1 MHRALPPLAS
11 DAMRAAAMDDIN
23 GARETEW
30 LQKAEVTSSNLQPH
44 IFAVG
49 DSKAEAQSDRRI
61 DVVALEKAVGQSAIH
76 LREHEPEIEIPLWCK
91 PPIDSGRDR
100 VKRPGALRVRTA
112 GAGGR
117 PPGCGAEVRILDIV
131 VIAGYYIQIFG
142 YSVLGPDPHDMQSLI
157 SKTVHAEGGVVNIRV
172 VERLTALAKKASR
185 DIGKSGLRI
194 AWCHISNMLVTG
206 IQLQRSVR
214 VSGDNHHGAIV
225 GDRRRER
232 LWQERRYRHPIGVI
246 ASRRKCDRHGISD
259 IAVNCVDREHALA
272 PRWDIGAGL
281 ELVCAIGGIVLGVSA
296 ELPQRRRPE
305 LADVD
310 PIFQ

>member
-100 VKRPGALRVRTA
+100 VKRPGALRVLSA
-112 GAGGR
+112 VAGGR
-117 PPGCGAEVRILDIV
+117 PPGCCAEARILDVMIV
-131 VIAGYYIQIFG
+131 TADYIQISG
-142 YSVLGPDPHDMQSLI
+142 NTVL
-157 SKTVHAEGGVVNIRV
+157 
-172 VERLTALAKKASR
+172 
-185 DIGKSGLRI
+185 
-194 AWCHISNMLVTG
+194 
-206 IQLQRSVR
+206 
-214 VSGDNHHGAIV
+214 
-225 GDRRRER
+225 
-232 LWQERRYRHPIGVI
+232 
-246 ASRRKCDRHGISD
+246 
-259 IAVNCVDREHALA
+259 
-272 PRWDIGAGL
+272 
-281 ELVCAIGGIVLGVSA
+281 
-296 ELPQRRRPE
+296 
-305 LADVD
+305 
-310 PIFQ
+310 

>member
-1 MHRALPPLAS
+1 MTLSILLRLAWSCANVPWRDDMKSGLQLLPGSAVTAARLLTLAERMQAVARLDADVFGALSTAYLRS
-11 DAMRAAAMDDIN
+11 LEN
-23 GARETEW
+23 
-30 LQKAEVTSSNLQPH
+30 
-44 IFAVG
+44 
-49 DSKAEAQSDRRI
+49 SKAEAQSDRGI

-76 LREHEPEIEIPLWCK
+76 LREHDPEIEIPLWRK

-157 SKTVHAEGGVVNIRV
+157 SKTVHAERGVVNIRV

-214 VSGDNHHGAIV
+214 VSGDNH
-225 GDRRRER
+225 
-232 LWQERRYRHPIGVI
+232 
-246 ASRRKCDRHGISD
+246 
-259 IAVNCVDREHALA
+259 
-272 PRWDIGAGL
+272 
-281 ELVCAIGGIVLGVSA
+281 
-296 ELPQRRRPE
+296 
-305 LADVD
+305 
-310 PIFQ
+310 